1 MIQYHLQKH
10 LYLIYQVIYH
20 YLEVLV
26 KEVLNEIDKNIY
38 YQTKNKIIY

>member
-10 LYLIYQVIYH
+10 LYLIYQEIYH

-26 KEVLNEIDKNIY
+26 KEVLNEIDEYIY
-38 YQTKNKIIY
+38 ITKLK